1 MTKLQEAVTFLLFT
15 LWRWSKNEK
24 YSIFIILLHSVIHT
38 VPTCKGEPEF
48 SFVGCI
54 ENYGKIDVS
63 HAKNFGERK
72 STLNMNI
79 RLEMAQTDPNWHF
92 DQTVLLKND
101 FSKKN

>member
-79 RLEMAQTDPNWHF
+79 RLEMAQTDPN
-92 DQTVLLKND
+92 
-101 FSKKN
+101 